1 MFLSRSILTNKN
13 KNSILFNNIRY
24 FSTSIIKSP
33 PYRILFFGTD
43 NVSLPILKSLHE
55 NQKLK
60 TNNLVKELQVICPKS
75 EKKELV
81 EEYAIENGLKITYPD
96 AINGMKG
103 FQVPKITTG
112 ESEQGNDELFDL
124 AVVVSFGHFIPKS
137 VLSKFK
143 YGGINMHPS
152 LLPRHRGA
160 APIYHQILS
169 DDDNVGISVI
179 ELHHERFDCGKILKQ
194 IKLEPYDKDKIL
206 YNQLLT
212 NLVELGSDCVMSTI
226 QDFPESSKNAKN
238 QTEQGKTL
246 APKVNRKISKL
257 EWSTQ
262 TMNEIWILYKAFSD
276 NIGLNTKIYNKK
288 SKSAKTIKVKEMLQP
303 PSDSTTTTTTTT
315 ANEMYKQLL
324 IDIKNY
330 ENRNS
335 TTLKHGSFFLE
346 TDKSKPYNNIM
357 WVNCKD
363 GWVGITKL
371 FEEGKKNTVKSSEFL
386 FGKNIISI
394 NDKNNLIIPDSQIL
408 F

>member
-1 MFLSRSILTNKN
+1 MLLSRSIFTNKN
-13 KNSILFNNIRY
+13 SKLFNNFSFRY
-24 FSTSIIKSP
+24 FTTSTIKSP

-112 ESEQGNDELFDL
+112 EGEEGNEELFDL

-194 IKLEPYDKDKIL
+194 VKLEPYDKDKIL
-206 YNQLLT
+206 YNQLLSK
-212 NLVELGSDCVMSTI
+212 LVELGSENVMSTI
-226 QDFPESSKNAKN
+226 KEFPEFSQNALN
-238 QTEQGKTL
+238 QSEQGKTL
-246 APKVNRKISKL
+246 ASKVNRKMSKL
-257 EWSTQ
+257 EWSSQ
-262 TMNEIWILYKAFSD
+262 TANEIWILYKAFSD
-276 NIGLNTKIYNKK
+276 NIGLHTMIHNKK
-288 SKSAKTIKVKEMLQP
+288 SKNDKRIKVREMLKP
-303 PSDSTTTTTTTT
+303 TDST
-315 ANEMYKQLL
+315 NEMYKQLL
-324 IDIKNY
+324 NDIENY
-330 ENRNS
+330 EINNPP
-335 TTLKHGSFFLE
+335 LKAGAYFLE
-346 TDKSKPYNNIM
+346 NDKSKSYHNIM
-357 WVNCKD
+357 WVKCKD

-394 NDKNNLIIPDSQIL
+394 NDKNNSIPDSQIL

>member
-1 MFLSRSILTNKN
+1 MFFSRSISTNKN
-13 KNSILFNNIRY
+13 LKLFNNFRY
-24 FSTSIIKSP
+24 FTTSTIKSP

-55 NQKLK
+55 NQI
-60 TNNLVKELQVICPKS
+60 KELQVICPKS

-96 AINGMKG
+96 PINGMKG

-112 ESEQGNDELFDL
+112 ESEEGNEELFDL

-160 APIYHQILS
+160 APIYHQILC
-169 DDDNVGISVI
+169 DDDSVGISVI

-212 NLVELGSDCVMSTI
+212 NLVELGSDSVMSTI
-226 QDFPESSKNAKN
+226 EHFPESSKNAKD
-238 QTEQGKTL
+238 QSEQGKTL
-246 APKVNRKISKL
+246 ASKVNRKMSKL
-257 EWSTQ
+257 EWSSQ
-262 TMNEIWILYKAFSD
+262 TAKEIWILYKAFSD
-276 NIGLNTKIYNKK
+276 NIGLHTMIHNKK
-288 SKSAKTIKVKEMLQP
+288 SKSDKRIKVREMLKP
-303 PSDSTTTTTTTT
+303 DST
-315 ANEMYKQLL
+315 NEMYKQLL
-324 IDIKNY
+324 MDIDNY
-330 ENRNS
+330 ESRNS
-335 TTLKHGSFFLE
+335 TLKYGTYFLE
-346 TDKSKPYNNIM
+346 TDKSKLYHNIM
-357 WVNCKD
+357 WVKCKD

-371 FEEGKKNTVKSSEFL
+371 FEEGKKNTVKSSEFV
-386 FGKNIISI
+386 FGKNTISI
-394 NDKNNLIIPDSQIL
+394 NDQNDLIIPDSQIL

>member
-1 MFLSRSILTNKN
+1 MFLSRSN
-13 KNSILFNNIRY
+13 KNSKLFNFSFRY
-24 FSTSIIKSP
+24 FTTSTIKSP

-96 AINGMKG
+96 PINGMKG

-112 ESEQGNDELFDL
+112 ESEDGNEELFDL

-137 VLSKFK
+137 VLSRFK

-160 APIYHQILS
+160 APIYHQILC
-169 DDDNVGISVI
+169 DDDSVGISVI

-212 NLVELGSDCVMSTI
+212 NLVELGSESVMSTI
-226 QDFPESSKNAKN
+226 KDFPDSSKNARD
-238 QTEQGKTL
+238 QSEQGKTL
-246 APKVNRKISKL
+246 ASKVNRKMSKL
-257 EWSTQ
+257 EWQSQ
-262 TMNEIWILYKAFSD
+262 TAKEIWILYKAFSD
-276 NIGLNTKIYNKK
+276 NIGLHTMIHNKK
-288 SKSAKTIKVKEMLQP
+288 SKSDKRIKVREMLQP
-303 PSDSTTTTTTTT
+303 DST
-315 ANEMYKQLL
+315 NEIYKQLL
-324 IDIKNY
+324 EDIEKY
-330 ENRNS
+330 ENKNS
-335 TTLKHGSFFLE
+335 TTLKHGTFFLE
-346 TDKSKPYNNIM
+346 TNKSKPYHNIM
-357 WVNCKD
+357 WVKCKD

-386 FGKNIISI
+386 FGKNFISI
-394 NDKNNLIIPDSQIL
+394 NDNSIIPDSQIL